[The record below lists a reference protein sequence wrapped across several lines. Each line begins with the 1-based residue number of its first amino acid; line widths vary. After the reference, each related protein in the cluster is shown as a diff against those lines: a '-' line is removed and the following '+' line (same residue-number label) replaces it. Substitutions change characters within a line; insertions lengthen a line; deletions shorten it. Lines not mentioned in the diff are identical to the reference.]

1 MVEEVSRFAD
11 RVLAAPLKGLTM
23 TGTSQ
28 GSAYPESGSTVET
41 FTFGVSPSG
50 SPDTCSPGPFAP
62 GEWDAIVA
70 AAVAAVEAAEAADSV
85 GSEDTSGG
93 GLSIS
98 ALLEAQPSGAR
109 TYTLPIEPGAT
120 ARVPTWHSR
129 KYWMSLCRWVVTN
142 TDRGVRA
149 LKRHAI
155 AADTFLRGCNA
166 HADAAESTT
175 GRRVAV
181 SLDTLVNRSG
191 LSVDQLKRC
200 RRVMRTLEIGVE
212 QARGKKLNATE
223 RAAAAHHYEQVH
235 GHPPVRLQTGAASVW
250 SLSAPKWA
258 VLSMPI
264 STRRR
269 PRPSTRRRTR
279 RAASVTAKHCTSP
292 TPPSASSRAPQS
304 PRGFSLSNLSVRKD
318 HQARTRAEDINQNP
332 TGNRPLNLQRAAA
345 ELVLRIPALGRA
357 PGLPQRGSS
366 HRSHIGTVCDLLV
379 RAGID
384 TDRWTGTDIANA
396 LNRDGN
402 NRGWTWPAAVSITS
416 PFGLVEFRL
425 SRLDWSGAS
434 PTELKIGHSRRSDE
448 SPVTA
453 AHRLM
458 RARRAHLL
466 GELAPKAPPASAAH
480 RGRLKDAFAA
490 EQTARARARQ
500 LRGSQCQTAK
510 GT

>member
-41 FTFGVSPSG
+41 FTFGVSPG
-50 SPDTCSPGPFAP
+50 GTPDTCPPEPFAP

-70 AAVAAVEAAEAADSV
+70 AAVAAVEAAESGDPKDSPDGV
-85 GSEDTSGG
+85 
-93 GLSIS
+93 LSIS

-109 TYTLPIEPGAT
+109 TYTLPIEPGAA

-129 KYWMSLCRWVVTN
+129 KYWMALCRWVVTN
-142 TDRGVRA
+142 TDRGLQS

-155 AADTFLRGCNA
+155 AADTFLRGCDA
-166 HADAAESTT
+166 HARAAESTT

-181 SLDTLVNRSG
+181 SLDTLVNKSG

-200 RRVMRTLEIGVE
+200 RRVMRALEVGVE

-223 RAAAAHHYEQVH
+223 RAAAAQHYERIH

-258 VLSMPI
+258 VLCMPI

-269 PRPSTRRRTR
+269 PRPSTRRRNRT
-279 RAASVTAKHCTSP
+279 AASVTAKHHTSP
-292 TPPSASSRAPQS
+292 TSPSPACHAPQS
-304 PRGFSLSNLSVRKD
+304 PSGFSLSNLSVRKD
-318 HQARTRAEDINQNP
+318 HQARTRADNLNQNAS
-332 TGNRPLNLQRAAA
+332 GNRPLNLQRAAA

-357 PGLPQRGSS
+357 PGLPGPCSS

-379 RAGID
+379 GAGID
-384 TDRWTGTDIANA
+384 TDRWTGSDIANA

-402 NRGWTWPAAVSITS
+402 SRGWTWPAAISITS
-416 PFGLVEFRL
+416 PIGLVAFRL
-425 SRLDWSGAS
+425 SRLDWSEAS
-434 PTELKIGHSRRSDE
+434 PTELKVEHSRRPDE
-448 SPVTA
+448 SPVSA
-453 AHRLM
+453 AHRLV
-458 RARRAHLL
+458 RARRAHVVE
-466 GELAPKAPPASAAH
+466 ELAPKAPPASATH
-480 RGRLKDAFAA
+480 RSRLKEAFAA
-490 EQTARARARQ
+490 ERTERARARQ
-500 LRGSQCQTAK
+500 LRDSQRQTK
-510 GT
+510 QGT